1 MQESRRD
8 EISSSRRL
16 FRFVITGWL
25 IVGIGYQIGKNL
37 PEIMTILPENI
48 TAIKSLRTGE
58 ISIEI

>member
-16 FRFVITGWL
+16 FRFRNNRVADRRDWL
-25 IVGIGYQIGKNL
+25 ADRKNL

>member
-16 FRFVITGWL
+16 FRFRNNRVADRRDWL
-25 IVGIGYQIGKNL
+25 PDRKNL

-58 ISIEI
+58 ISTEI

>member
-16 FRFVITGWL
+16 FRFRNNRVADRMDWL
-25 IVGIGYQIGKNL
+25 PDRKNL

>member
-1 MQESRRD
+1 VADRRD
-8 EISSSRRL
+8 
-16 FRFVITGWL
+16 WL
-25 IVGIGYQIGKNL
+25 PDRKNL